1 MVISKAYVPSF
12 VISLGSL
19 PSPYLPS
26 LCIKANVLIN
36 RAGHAQLA
44 DFGLLTIISDPVHA
58 TVASSSYIS
67 GGTIRWMGPE
77 LLDPEQNNHPTK
89 SSDCYALGMVI
100 YEVLSG
106 RTPFHQLGD
115 LVVMR
120 RVPEGLRP
128 ERPEG
133 EEGVWFTDELW
144 GTVERCWAPGPDN
157 RPSIDTILGCL
168 RPSLPR
174 AGAGG

>member
-1 MVISKAYVPSF
+1 MISKVYVLSFRNSPGIPS
-12 VISLGSL
+12 
-19 PSPYLPS
+19 SPYLPS

-36 RAGHAQLA
+36 RNGRAQLA
-44 DFGLLTIISDPVHA
+44 DFGLLTIVSDPAHV
-58 TVASSSYIS
+58 TVASSSYMS
-67 GGTIRWMGPE
+67 GGTIRWMSPE
-77 LLDPEQNNHPTK
+77 LLDPEQNNRPTK

-128 ERPEG
+128 ERPQG
-133 EEGVWFTDELW
+133 EEGVLFTDGLW
-144 GTVERCWAPGPDN
+144 GMVERCWAPGPDD
-157 RPSIDTILGCL
+157 RPSIDTILSCL
-168 RPSLPR
+168 RTPLPS
-174 AGAGG
+174 AGAAG